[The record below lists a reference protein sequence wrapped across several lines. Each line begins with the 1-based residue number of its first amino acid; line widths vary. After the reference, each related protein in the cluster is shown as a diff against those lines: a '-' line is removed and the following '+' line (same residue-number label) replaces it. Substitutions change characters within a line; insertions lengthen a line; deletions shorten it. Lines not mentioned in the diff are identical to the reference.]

1 MAWLEA
7 LNAPDLG
14 IFIAG
19 EDFAATQDFSEEFR
33 QEVRFAGAIGVEG
46 PVLRTVRA
54 ADEDEVT
61 FSAILLK
68 RGVARGMN
76 DEKRLKTLRD
86 FETMTRRGDL
96 RNVYTGCN
104 WTLIRVNSGQD
115 QVTLNC
121 NISVPG
127 YTSPGA

>member
-19 EDFAATQDFSEEFR
+19 EDFAATQDMTEEFR
-33 QEVRFAGAIGVEG
+33 QEVRFQGAFGVDG
-46 PVLRTVRA
+46 PVLRTVRG
-54 ADEDEVT
+54 ADEDQVS

-76 DEKRLKTLRD
+76 DEKRLKAMRD
-86 FETMTRRGDL
+86 FEVMTRRGDL
-96 RNVYTGCN
+96 RNVYRGCN
-104 WTLIRVNSGQD
+104 WTRITINSTQE

-121 NISVPG
+121 DISVPG
-127 YTSPGA
+127 FVRD